1 MNLFQLFKNVSPFVK
16 PYKWLVFITLVLTLI
31 GSLMAQVNAIVLD
44 WTVDEVNGLITA
56 GEKWG
61 QRAAHIIILISSVL
75 LGKEILS
82 AGITFAQNY
91 FGERMR
97 IYVSRDL
104 AQSVIEK
111 VLTFKMAFFN
121 SGDNATGKLQARID
135 QGVSS
140 LSRTVQ
146 NFFIDLLPLFTSA
159 LLALILMFVANVYV
173 GLVALAIV
181 PIYFW
186 ITYRQARRLKGWRRE
201 MRSHLETKS
210 QGIKNIIDSI
220 NVIKSFNREQIE
232 AQKQLDIQNQV
243 TENQMKTRKVAFYY
257 NGVKSFVKQVGTVLV
272 IILTAYLVLIDYPGM
287 TIGKIMY
294 HVMLFSNVI
303 APITQLQR
311 IFDDVNDALI
321 YAEGFFGI
329 LNSEEEV
336 EPSGSYRPEKI
347 HGKFEIKHV
356 DFTYPNGNQALFD
369 VNMTIDPGKI
379 TALVGLSGAGKSTI
393 VNLLDKF
400 YEPQVGQILLDGVD
414 LREYDT
420 QYLRE
425 NIGLVLQK
433 NHIFDGTIEENIL
446 YGNPKASHEDVVE
459 AAKKSHLYDQVME
472 LPKQFDNNAADL
484 SGGQQQRVAIAR
496 MFLKNPP
503 IIFLD
508 EPTASLDAIATEQI
522 KNSIDAI
529 KKDRT
534 VIIISHSISQIIDAD
549 YIYALQQGRVEEDGD
564 PDSIYKKG
572 GIYKDIIDA
581 SARSLNIE
589 KIARTIEDKNY
600 PCRDAIDRVSTF
612 LIHFSNAF
620 FSTNP
625 NIFYFSRFYERH
637 ENRITS
643 KHRNKKTYQFLE
655 TNRYDYHRYY
665 YLFGAYHWN
674 KYVA

>member
-1 MNLFQLFKNVSPFVK
+1 MAIDIYPFHLLHPIYPIYPNMNLFQLFKNLRPFVS
-16 PYKWLVFITLVLTLI
+16 PYKWLVLITLILTLV

-44 WTVDEVNGLITA
+44 RTVDAINALIGTNFQ
-56 GEKWG
+56 WG
-61 QRAAHIIILISSVL
+61 QAARIKTIISIVL
-75 LGKEILS
+75 LGKELLS
-82 AGITFAQNY
+82 ALVTFAQNY

-159 LLALILMFVANVYV
+159 LLALILMFAANVYV
-173 GLVALAIV
+173 GLVALGIV
-181 PIYFW
+181 PVYFW

-201 MRSHLETKS
+201 MRSHLESKS

-232 AQKQLDIQNQV
+232 GQKQLDIQNQV
-243 TENQMKTRKVAFYY
+243 TENQMKTRRVAFYY
-257 NGVKSFVKQVGTVLV
+257 NGLKSFVRQVGTVLV
-272 IILTAYLVLIDYPGM
+272 IILTAYLVLIEYPGM

-329 LNSEEEV
+329 LNSEKEV
-336 EPSGSYRPEKI
+336 EPSGEYRPEPI
-347 HGKFEIKHV
+347 HGNFELKGV
-356 DFTYPNGNQALFD
+356 DFTYPNGTQALFG
-369 VNMTIDPGKI
+369 VNMKIEPGKI

-400 YEPQVGQILLDGVD
+400 YEPQVGTITLDGVD
-414 LREYDT
+414 LKDYDT

-446 YGNPKASHEDVVE
+446 YGNPEASHEEVVE
-459 AAKKSHLYDQVME
+459 AAKKAHLYDQVME
-472 LPKQFDNNAADL
+472 LPKQFAHNAADL

-529 KKDRT
+529 KQDRT

-549 YIYALQQGRVEEDGD
+549 YIYALKDGRVEEDGD
-564 PDSIYKKG
+564 PDEIYKKG
-572 GIYKDIIDA
+572 GIYKEIIDA

-589 KIARTIEDKNY
+589 KIAKTI
-600 PCRDAIDRVSTF
+600 S
-612 LIHFSNAF
+612 
-620 FSTNP
+620 
-625 NIFYFSRFYERH
+625 
-637 ENRITS
+637 
-643 KHRNKKTYQFLE
+643 
-655 TNRYDYHRYY
+655 
-665 YLFGAYHWN
+665 
-674 KYVA
+674 